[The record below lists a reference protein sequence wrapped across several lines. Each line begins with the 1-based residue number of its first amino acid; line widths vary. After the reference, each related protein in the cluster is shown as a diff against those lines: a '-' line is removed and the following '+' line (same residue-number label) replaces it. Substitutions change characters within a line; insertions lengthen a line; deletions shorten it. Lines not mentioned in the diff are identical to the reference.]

1 MELTNLYPVVHI
13 LKIIAMCG
21 ISGFASILVVVVLM
35 KAFTEDNQK
44 AAMEGFD
51 HALARVLSSDKTRKF
66 KRYLIQTGIQDRFN
80 FPVTPATY
88 ILLMLLS
95 GAVIAVGVQLLFD
108 KFAVFGFLAGFFG
121 FDLLMRAMNSSDN
134 REIQKDVFM
143 ILMNLRVQ
151 LGANLFI
158 TDALMACEPLVKNKR
173 FKKALDALINDFG
186 NQNVSNL
193 DAIEAFDN
201 KFKNLNV
208 MNLKI
213 FLRNYML
220 YGVNDKYLDDMM
232 TQVNSMSEAE
242 GMAEENDLDQKMGLF
257 SLGFFALIFFLM
269 IFGMAQVIK
278 VQGIFG

>member
-1 MELTNLYPVVHI
+1 
-13 LKIIAMCG
+13 MCG
-21 ISGFASILVVVVLM
+21 ISGFASILVVVLLM

-51 HALARVLSSDKTRKF
+51 HALTKVLSSDKTRRF

-88 ILLMLLS
+88 ILLMLVS

-193 DAIEAFDN
+193 DAIEAFDS